1 MYIKG
6 KGGHETLMSVYY
18 HNDALHKV
26 SHFGDSLNL
35 LVCDG
40 ASLHAASF
48 LPSWR
53 RSGSFHIFDVEF
65 FPSHFCHFEPKRDVS
80 KWNSAQAPDELCA

>member
-1 MYIKG
+1 
-6 KGGHETLMSVYY
+6 MSVYY

-26 SHFGDSLNL
+26 SRLGDSLNL

-48 LPSWR
+48 LPSILMPQW
-53 RSGSFHIFDVEF
+53 
-65 FPSHFCHFEPKRDVS
+65 
-80 KWNSAQAPDELCA
+80 ELSCF